1 MEKEQKYIDT
11 VTKANKEVLANYDA
25 VKRSFQL
32 GLDSVIKTLVSN
44 AEFLA
49 KELDGLKETNHELKN
64 QVELLNKKDVENKK
78 PEEVR
83 VVDLD

>member
-49 KELDGLKETNHELKN
+49 KELDSLKETNRDLKN